1 MRREVVAELR
11 QGGLSGPELRD
22 AADEELLRFRSLCD
36 AEARDCAALVAELQ
50 DALDEVRQ
58 RAARRL
64 AFRGGADV
72 CSRALAQR
80 GTDVL
85 ALAHRLEARGGE
97 AAHTVAWK
105 TAARVGCAP
114 SAAAS
119 AAARSASAHLNA
131 HAPLPRHRDDV
142 AVRTGASGYL
152 SAALA
157 ASVAAGVRHAG
168 ATAPDSGGSSV
179 YQLVL
184 DGTDAHAPR
193 RYLAESPAHLATL
206 LEVPGAE
213 DDPRVAE
220 ALAVHALVAAA
231 EDQPTQ
237 SMPNATEPELT
248 PMQSAQMV
256 RHSERGDVAEL
267 RRVRL
272 ADAPRRIAAR
282 IARMAARQA
291 GGADAPMPS
300 ASDSEHSESQDTES
314 DSESGSD
321 DECLGE
327 EEEGLLV
334 PPAGD
339 HSESD
344 EPPPGFT
351 RALVASRA
359 EALSQ
364 PPGLEEA
371 EEPPPGFELLHSG
384 VSAATARGA
393 QRATFGSPPRD
404 GWPSRKRS
412 REERTPFGDEGD
424 GVGYAALRLTQ
435 PQNSED
441 ARMNSVARLLT
452 NLPQSSTLLP
462 GLVFCTA
469 AGQQSRPYTCF
480 AMMARSSRSPPPPG
494 FFWRAVVSVPPRGG
508 DSGGARVND
517 VPHPFISPLPA
528 WCRVDAR
535 ACVNCAEFLVSD
547 PAGEEAYR
555 PPGEQSD
562 TFCRC
567 CGDGGDVL
575 VCDKKACGRCNCQA
589 CVIRLMGKPEVRR
602 IKGLKDWRCWMCGPE
617 ALKATLQAKANEAAA
632 AEAAERESGSV

>member
-1 MRREVVAELR
+1 MRSEVVAELR

-36 AEARDCAALVAELQ
+36 AEARDCAALVTELQ

-85 ALAHRLEARGGE
+85 ALAHRLEARAGE

-119 AAARSASAHLNA
+119 AAARSASAYLNA

-213 DDPRVAE
+213 EDPRVAE

-256 RHSERGDVAEL
+256 RHSERGDVAEM

-282 IARMAARQA
+282 IARMAARQT

-300 ASDSEHSESQDTES
+300 ASDSEHSESQDAES

-321 DECLGE
+321 DECPGE

-334 PPAGD
+334 PPAACD

-371 EEPPPGFELLHSG
+371 EEPPLALSCCTLACRPPRRAAP
-384 VSAATARGA
+384 SARRLSARRATVRRPASARARSTPPLATRAMARGTLRCA
-393 QRATFGSPPRD
+393 SHSP
-404 GWPSRKRS
+404 
-412 REERTPFGDEGD
+412 RTP
-424 GVGYAALRLTQ
+424 RT
-435 PQNSED
+435 
-441 ARMNSVARLLT
+441 
-452 NLPQSSTLLP
+452 
-462 GLVFCTA
+462 
-469 AGQQSRPYTCF
+469 
-480 AMMARSSRSPPPPG
+480 
-494 FFWRAVVSVPPRGG
+494 
-508 DSGGARVND
+508 
-517 VPHPFISPLPA
+517 PA
-528 WCRVDAR
+528 
-535 ACVNCAEFLVSD
+535 
-547 PAGEEAYR
+547 
-555 PPGEQSD
+555 
-562 TFCRC
+562 
-567 CGDGGDVL
+567 
-575 VCDKKACGRCNCQA
+575 
-589 CVIRLMGKPEVRR
+589 
-602 IKGLKDWRCWMCGPE
+602 
-617 ALKATLQAKANEAAA
+617 
-632 AEAAERESGSV
+632 